1 MSVKYKL
8 LKNSK
13 ELSKLSEYRVV
24 TIENQVVDIEQIG
37 EDIQN
42 ATTLTP
48 SDINAAIIAI
58 RREMAIQLKM
68 GNAVHLPGIGY
79 FTLSVKGELYQD
91 PRSKHFRLRK
101 PMVRTVKFRP
111 DMKMINTLSD
121 TKFENATYQESISS
135 IPKREDID
143 NAIVT
148 LLSNQPFF
156 SIRELRQYLNLSQ
169 VNAYRIA
176 KKLEKEG
183 KIRNIGK
190 GRSKLFILNDSSSE

>member
-13 ELSKLSEYRVV
+13 ELSKLSEYRAV

-58 RREMAIQLKM
+58 RREMKM

>member
-13 ELSKLSEYRVV
+13 ELSKLSEYRAV

-68 GNAVHLPGIGY
+68 DDVESEKLSSEIAEKIQNEMTYPGQ
-79 FTLSVKGELYQD
+79 VKI
-91 PRSKHFRLRK
+91 
-101 PMVRTVKFRP
+101 TV
-111 DMKMINTLSD
+111 
-121 TKFENATYQESISS
+121 
-135 IPKREDID
+135 
-143 NAIVT
+143 
-148 LLSNQPFF
+148 
-156 SIRELRQYLNLSQ
+156 IRETRS
-169 VNAYRIA
+169 VAYA
-176 KKLEKEG
+176 K
-183 KIRNIGK
+183 
-190 GRSKLFILNDSSSE
+190 

>member
-13 ELSKLSEYRVV
+13 ELSKLSEYRAV

-121 TKFENATYQESISS
+121 TKF
-135 IPKREDID
+135 DID